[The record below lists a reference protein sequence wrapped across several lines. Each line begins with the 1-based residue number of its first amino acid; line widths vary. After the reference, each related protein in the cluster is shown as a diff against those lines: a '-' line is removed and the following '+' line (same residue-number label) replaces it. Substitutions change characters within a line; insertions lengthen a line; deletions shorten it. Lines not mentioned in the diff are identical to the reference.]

1 MTQFDQHELD
11 ETRIAIRYF
20 LQQITND
27 DFNAL
32 CIIEN
37 NGLRWACGTKNLLTK
52 LEEGLLPKAKSEN
65 IFEEIQ
71 KWREPQKPLEN
82 DEDVFEENMSESSTR
97 WRFEGDCAYMIDD
110 QLETSSAVTS
120 RKRRRVSETSET
132 TATIMHLSDDNDE
145 VEDSM
150 KPFCCNI
157 CTQGFYSKD
166 ELKTHACT
174 QTHPKPFECDI
185 CGKGFSTKSNMQRHR
200 NIHTKEKVFQCT
212 HCSKKFYDSG
222 NLKRHIE
229 GVHNAKDESKESD
242 EIGDDSELK
251 SIETSVIRALYDD
264 QTPMSTAVSTPSPI
278 SSNRSSLNTACS
290 SLSESIKVELE
301 QSDEEK
307 VEIIKNEPL
316 EPHEAQFHHHHHY
329 MSHTERPHSYTCD
342 KCLHRFETKDDALTH
357 LRVAHP
363 GSENQH
369 CLRVEQPISKPNEKP
384 FTYKLFYCAFCWKE
398 FTWRANLVRHINIHT
413 HEKSFP
419 CSMCKK
425 TFSSHTSLRRHEQK
439 HQGINYKCARCAR
452 SFNDPSNL
460 RRHEQ
465 SCNGEASLSE
475 DEIAPEIQQQ
485 QQQQQQAA
493 IKVEKKEE
501 VKPHRCGYCSKSFG
515 RAERLEEHL
524 RTHTGETPFKCD
536 ICLKGFTTKHNLLR
550 HRNIHTLEKKYTCEI
565 CFKYFADP
573 TQHKRHQATHFA
585 KHNKDGAKGGRK
597 PRSSGYEPGPVS
609 LVIPEMMR

>member
-1 MTQFDQHELD
+1 MTQFNQHEL
-11 ETRIAIRYF
+11 EQTRLAIRYF

-37 NGLRWACGTKNLLTK
+37 KGLRWACGTKNLLSK
-52 LEEGLLPKAKSEN
+52 LEEGLIPKAKSHD
-65 IFEEIQ
+65 ILEEIQ
-71 KWREPQKPLEN
+71 KYESSEQLEN
-82 DEDVFEENMSESSTR
+82 DEDVFDEKNTKSVK
-97 WRFEGDCAYMIDD
+97 WKFVGDCAYMVGDEEIQEQ
-110 QLETSSAVTS
+110 QLTSSPQPN
-120 RKRRRVSETSET
+120 RKRRRMSEQR
-132 TATIMHLSDDNDE
+132 SDDDE

-166 ELKTHACT
+166 ELKTHTCT
-174 QTHPKPFECDI
+174 RTHPKPFECDI

-200 NIHTKEKVFQCT
+200 NIHTKEKVFQCN

-229 GVHNAKDESKESD
+229 GVHNAKDESKD
-242 EIGDDSELK
+242 EENEELK
-251 SIETSVIRALYDD
+251 SIETSVIRKLYDEPG
-264 QTPMSTAVSTPSPI
+264 TSTPSPI
-278 SSNRSSLNTACS
+278 SSNRSSIINNSAGSDL
-290 SLSESIKVELE
+290 KVELE

-307 VEIIKNEPL
+307 VEIIKNDLIDQPEL
-316 EPHEAQFHHHHHY
+316 AHFGHLA
-329 MSHTERPHSYTCD
+329 MNHTERPHSYTCD
-342 KCLHRFETKDDALTH
+342 KCLHRFETKEEALTH

-439 HQGINYKCARCAR
+439 HQGINYKCARCSR

-465 SCNGEASLSE
+465 SCNGEAGLSE
-475 DEIAPEIQQQ
+475 DEIVPET
-485 QQQQQQAA
+485 

-585 KHNKDGAKGGRK
+585 KHNKEGKGGRK